1 MIGGKKTLKNN
12 WGQLNGTGK
21 SSTVALRKWEN
32 WKKILH
38 QISKCWQE
46 KKLDG
51 EGGRNEK
58 LSNFLN
64 ELGMPQKGLSV
75 LLQYA
80 LFQMFKAGVANPK
93 PRGGQVGV

>member
-1 MIGGKKTLKNN
+1 MVQRTCLDVHDRREKKLKNN

-21 SSTVALRKWEN
+21 SSIVALRKWEN

-46 KKLDG
+46 KTLDG

-64 ELGMPQKGLSV
+64 ELGMPQKAFLC
-75 LLQYA
+75 Y
-80 LFQMFKAGVANPK
+80 
-93 PRGGQVGV
+93 